1 MSCYHDDLTFK
12 IFTKCQILY
21 DKALISFTNLE
32 SFTNDAGSQGR
43 RYPWAMTL
51 VNVWRCVNSEAFVT
65 LKLATF
71 NCF

>member
-32 SFTNDAGSQGR
+32 SFTNDAEKSGAQISLGHDSCQCLE
-43 RYPWAMTL
+43 M
-51 VNVWRCVNSEAFVT
+51 C
-65 LKLATF
+65 KL
-71 NCF
+71 